1 MTSKRPV
8 GRPRALTHALRTE
21 ICGRIALGETLRE
34 ITRRKGM
41 PARSTVCKE
50 RLADKEFSDQYV
62 RAREIQLEEME
73 DELLEIADDARN
85 DWVEK
90 RNATGEVNSWTV
102 NGEHIQRSRARLET
116 RKWLMSKRAPRKYG
130 DKVEQTVVGD
140 PGKPMQ
146 RTYRI
151 IVKRPDTK
159 LGRKRWAMAS
169 PTRVGR

>member
-21 ICGRIALGETLRE
+21 ICERIALGETLRE